1 MDSKHDAKH
10 KHNSPNIAPVL
21 ATIAI
26 AISLFNALVVFGAAS
41 EFGGKLGALEE
52 SLKPAGI
59 RITQITL
66 ADCNDCFDV
75 SQAAAIIKKAN
86 VKVLEEKKIDA
97 GSADAKALV
106 AKYGIARLPALVVS
120 GELNKSAQHRALFG
134 ALGNITGD
142 AVVFRDIP
150 PVYFDTAKNEFV
162 GRISIT
168 YLQDSSKAFLINYLP
183 PFIAQLGTLG
193 IKVSSSTA
201 LEYNGSEG
209 IALVRRYNITRVPTM
224 ILSKGAADYPA
235 IAQAWPQIGSV
246 EADGAFVSRSLTP
259 PYLDLAANKSIGA
272 VTLLKITDRSCGEC
286 YDVATIQTFFA
297 RQGMGFEDVLAYDI
311 SSEEGKRA
319 LANYNITKVPTVV
332 LSPDAGEYKIPA
344 IVAWK
349 TIGSVEQNGWYVLR
363 DLGAVQGAVYRDL
376 LNGTIVRP
384 ANATG

>member
-1 MDSKHDAKH
+1 MDSKQDARH
-10 KHNSPNIAPVL
+10 KRQPEIAPVL
-21 ATIAI
+21 ATVAI

-41 EFGGKLGALEE
+41 EFGGRLGALEE
-52 SLKPAGI
+52 SLKPANI

-75 SQAAAIIKKAN
+75 SSTVAIIKKAS
-86 VKVLEEKKIDA
+86 VKALEEKKVDA
-97 GSADAKALV
+97 GSAEAKALI
-106 AKYGIARLPALVVS
+106 AKYGITRVPTLVVS

-142 AVVFRDIP
+142 TVVFADVP
-150 PVYFDTAKNEFV
+150 PVYFDVAKNEFV
-162 GRISIT
+162 GRIYVT
-168 YLQDSSKAFLINYLP
+168 YLQDSSRKFLINYLP
-183 PFIAQLGTLG
+183 PFVAQLNSLG
-193 IKVSSSTA
+193 IKVSNATA
-201 LEYNGSEG
+201 LKYNGSEG
-209 IALVRRYNITRVPTM
+209 SALVRKYNITRIPAM

-246 EADGAFVSRSLTP
+246 EADGTLVSRNLTP
-259 PYLDLAANKSIGA
+259 PYIDIKANKSIGA
-272 VTLLKITDRSCGEC
+272 VTLLELTDRSCTEC

-297 RQGMGFEDVLAYDI
+297 RQGMGFEDVLAYDV

-332 LSPDAGEYKIPA
+332 LSSDAGEYQIPA

-349 TIGSVEQNGWYVLR
+349 TIGSIEQNGWYVLR